1 MTATIM
7 LATQAIRNSTNAY
20 QIDVLVIN
28 QPTRNT
34 PVSLAAGE

>member
-1 MTATIM
+1 M
-7 LATQAIRNSTNAY
+7 LATLAIRNSAKAY

-34 PVSLAAGE
+34 PLSFAADK